1 MTPPPMRKRVG
12 DPVFNHIPLT
22 SYRRAVLD
30 ELAKCP
36 NGTAPIN
43 SVMPGAH
50 LATLVAM
57 GLADKLPPDA
67 LGDIRYAIN
76 DAGLLARDGK
86 R

>member
-1 MTPPPMRKRVG
+1 MTVVKRVR

-22 SYRRAVLD
+22 SYRRAVLV

-43 SVMPGAH
+43 GVMPGAH

-57 GLADKLPPDA
+57 GLAEKLAPDA

-76 DAGLLARDGK
+76 VAGLRAREGK

>member
-1 MTPPPMRKRVG
+1 MTAVSKRVRYPTFNYIAL
-12 DPVFNHIPLT
+12 DP
-22 SYRRAVLD
+22 YRLAVLK

-43 SVMPGAH
+43 AVMPGAH

-57 GLADKLPPDA
+57 GLAEKLSPDA

-76 DAGLLARDGK
+76 SAGVRALEGK